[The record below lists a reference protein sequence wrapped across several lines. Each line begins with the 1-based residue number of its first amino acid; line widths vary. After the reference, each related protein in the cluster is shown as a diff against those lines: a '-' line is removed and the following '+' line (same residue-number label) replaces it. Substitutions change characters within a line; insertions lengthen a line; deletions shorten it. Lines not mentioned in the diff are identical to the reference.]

1 MSSPVWLIMG
11 NSNGMGQLSALRA
24 LKAGH
29 RVISTVRN
37 PQRATEAVKQIT
49 SAGGKIITL
58 DLEESRE
65 DNLQKVQNAERI
77 YRHIDYLI
85 NDAAYSLLGPL
96 ETFT

>member
-1 MSSPVWLIMG
+1 
-11 NSNGMGQLSALRA
+11 MGQLLALRA

-29 RVISTVRN
+29 RVIGTVRN
-37 PQRATEAVKQIT
+37 PQRAAEAIKQIT

-65 DNLQKVQNAERI
+65 GIFQKVQNAERI
-77 YRHIDYLI
+77 YGHIDYLV
-85 NDAAYSLLGPL
+85 NNAAYSLLGPL